1 MDPTWEYYE
10 DPRLKGLSETTAF
23 PSEVSSSGEIWQEAK
38 DPRRTFSKA
47 SFWLEPLHFKAVNED
62 LGDLLHINL
71 SLKSG
76 EQAAERQLN
85 QLLLLLSAR
94 RRASPGVHL

>member
-10 DPRLKGLSETTAF
+10 DSRLKELSETTAF
-23 PSEVSSSGEIWQEAK
+23 PSEISSSGEIWQEAK

-62 LGDLLHINL
+62 LGDLHINL

-76 EQAAERQLN
+76 DQAAARQLN

>member
-10 DPRLKGLSETTAF
+10 YPRLKELSETTAI

-47 SFWLEPLHFKAVNED
+47 SFWLEPFHFKAVNVD
-62 LGDLLHINL
+62 LGDRHINL

-76 EQAAERQLN
+76 DQAAARQLN